1 MARSITT
8 RPATVKSKVQDPY
21 QQPCFAVYAMEHSVH
36 GGGWI
41 LFDHN
46 IEPIAKYVG
55 DGNYHHNQFRT
66 YSSYAPEFFNTY
78 ASSQYMETTG
88 NAGSSQNRG
97 SNTCNVGYL
106 GHQGHLSVTEYAK
119 TSGYVRG
126 WPAAESYAPYGFRDV
141 NSIVG
146 DINQDWA
153 WFSNREGAGG
163 TTRMHFGQRNTI
175 KYYNLWNREGS
186 NFINI
191 PLVTASGP
199 SNSNTTDERMYGSS
213 CINVSAKKVVV
224 MQTNS
229 NGYKQPIVYNDFGV
243 DMRALSL
250 SGSYYSGTADATAA
264 KSPSDSKIYQAF
276 ASANATP
283 YDTGSQRAY
292 GSYSSA
298 TEARDR
304 CQTCITDD
312 GQVYAFTMTPSNGAV
327 LEHWNNSGF
336 YSGVLWNPTYTTS
349 YGYEQGLRF
358 GSRWQVSSDG
368 KFAWAYCPA
377 YYYGAGVYMMMIRI
391 SDGKLLRYQIND
403 SGDGRHPFPLGPNS
417 LGWGKT
423 ANGDG
428 GAGMRIGAIDL
439 KYEMDKRT
447 YGEELSLDGI
457 LMTYAFEC
465 GPYSTTY
472 PCIIPAKYDTSLFCS
487 EPNMPNISE
496 L

>member
-8 RPATVKSKVQDPY
+8 KPATVKSKVQDPY
-21 QQPCFAVYAMEHSVH
+21 SQPCFSVYACEHSVH

-66 YSSYAPEFFNTY
+66 YTSYAPEFFNNF

-88 NAGSSQNRG
+88 HASSSTDRG

-106 GHQGHLSVTEYAK
+106 GHQGHLSVTEYTK
-119 TSGYVRG
+119 TSGYLRG
-126 WPAAESYAPYGFRDV
+126 WPAAQSYTPYGFRDV

-153 WFSNREGAGG
+153 WFSNKDGSASN
-163 TTRMHFGQRNTI
+163 TRMHFGQRNTV
-175 KYYNLWNREGS
+175 KYYNLWNLSGS

-191 PLVTASGP
+191 PLVSASGP

-213 CINVSAKKVVV
+213 CINVAAKKVVV
-224 MQTNS
+224 MQTDGS
-229 NGYKQPIVYNDFGV
+229 GYKQPIVYNDFGV

-250 SGSYYSGTADATAA
+250 SGSYYSGTDDATAA

-283 YDTGSQRAY
+283 YDKASSRAY
-292 GSYSSA
+292 GSYSGA
-298 TEARDR
+298 IEARDR

-312 GQVYAFTMTPSNGAV
+312 GQVYTFTMTPSNGAI
-327 LEHWNNSGF
+327 LEHWNSSGV
-336 YSGVLWNPTYTTS
+336 YSGILWNPTYTTS
-349 YGYEQGLRF
+349 YGYEQGTRY

-368 KFAWAYCPA
+368 QYWWSYCPM
-377 YYYGAGVYMMMIRI
+377 YYYGSGIAFVVVRI
-391 SDGKLLRYQIND
+391 SDGKYLKFSTNDSSYGRSLAPLGKNKMIWTTDQNKDNPGTYFKIIDFDYEFMRRSSGDNIND
-403 SGDGRHPFPLGPNS
+403 WDSNKSAYLLDTPGNSTGYPFL
-417 LGWGKT
+417 
-423 ANGDG
+423 
-428 GAGMRIGAIDL
+428 
-439 KYEMDKRT
+439 
-447 YGEELSLDGI
+447 
-457 LMTYAFEC
+457 
-465 GPYSTTY
+465 
-472 PCIIPAKYDTSLFCS
+472 IPSMYNTSLFS
-487 EPNMPNISE
+487 TQLESNQD
-496 L
+496 